1 MKAKVVAALDH
12 VVALCDD
19 YSIVDLDKEEI
30 ELLRTLARR
39 IEEGEERW
47 RSTGI
52 GPLALQHLYPVLII
66 DWSPIGENK

>member
-1 MKAKVVAALDH
+1 MDKAKVVAALDH

-39 IEEGEERW
+39 IGEGEE
-47 RSTGI
+47 SI
-52 GPLALQHLYPVLII
+52 VVPKYLII
-66 DWSPIGENK
+66 DWSPIGEDK